1 MIIIILQDLTTTFFR
16 PRMSFVEIHH
26 NKGNKMNKQTPQ
38 KPVLKTAIAL
48 AVMIVGGF
56 SIYAGVTVDEK
67 IDAQASNADR
77 VTSKKMPSSAP
88 VTAQAVA
95 QSGPAVELV
104 AQGQT
109 SYNAT
114 KINTQ
119 FSPDTHNFSMPTAAP
134 KRMSEEMMAQMELPA
149 SFVPNSAEGST
160 EGAPFS
166 RINLKEFSSGE
177 KAIALLGNDLDA
189 VAKWYGMSSD
199 AMRDLLVSDDTV
211 HLDRKGR
218 ILHIDAGL
226 ESAVPAGAAA
236 GSSMQQA
243 TTATTAAAATSASPF
258 PLDQTFK
265 LHTKPNSTR
274 ILYLNFTGDAANPA
288 FSLDATPATYNDAER
303 ILIQKVWQRV
313 VEDYAPFDVDVT
325 TEKPAAPAGKVGMTV
340 LITPR
345 THTAGGY
352 AYLNSFGAFSTGTA
366 STFCFP
372 NNLANSEKPIAECVS
387 HELGHTL
394 GLSHQGTTS
403 VAYYQGQGDGET
415 GWAPIMG
422 VGYYKNLTQWSKGE
436 YANANNKE
444 DAYAV
449 MLKQGLKPL
458 ADDHGNTITTAD
470 AMLSKSAN
478 GYNNLSVSGVIGT
491 PGDVDMFS
499 FIAGAG
505 TASFTVKGADLGG
518 NLDVALQLLDSK
530 GKVLASANADATLGS
545 TISFAL
551 PAQGM
556 YFLSVTGA
564 GKGSA
569 TVSGYSNYGSL
580 GQYSITGTS
589 ALSNGAPVTP
599 PPTTVT
605 PPAPVT
611 PPPVTPP
618 KPVTPAA
625 DARNVTVTF
634 DARGASVA
642 GATIKTYL
650 WNFGDGTATA
660 STALAIHTYTKVG
673 TYTASLSVIDS
684 LGRKFGTSMQ
694 VVIK

>member
-1 MIIIILQDLTTTFFR
+1 
-16 PRMSFVEIHH
+16 
-26 NKGNKMNKQTPQ
+26 MNKQTPQ

-56 SIYAGVTVDEK
+56 SIYAGDTVDEK
-67 IDAQASNADR
+67 IDAQARNSER
-77 VTSKKMPSSAP
+77 VISKKSPS
-88 VTAQAVA
+88 TAVPTANTAV
-95 QSGPAVELV
+95 QSGSVVEVV
-104 AQGQT
+104 AQGQS

-119 FSPDTHNFSMPTAAP
+119 FSPDTHNYSLLKPTP
-134 KRMSEEMMAQMELPA
+134 QRMSEETMAQMELPA
-149 SFVPNSAEGST
+149 SFVPNSADGST

-177 KAIALLGNDLDA
+177 KAIALLGGDLDA

-199 AMRDLLVSDDTV
+199 AMRELLVSDDTV

-226 ESAVPAGAAA
+226 EGGVPSGAAA
-236 GSSMQQA
+236 GSNMQQA
-243 TTATTAAAATSASPF
+243 TTATTAAAATTASPF
-258 PLDQTFK
+258 PLDLTFK
-265 LHTKPNSTR
+265 LHTRPSSTR
-274 ILYLNFTGDAANPA
+274 ILYLNFTGDSANPA
-288 FSLDATPATYNDAER
+288 FSLDAAPATYSDAER

-325 TEKPAAPAGKVGMTV
+325 TEKPVAPAGKVGMTI

-345 THTAGGY
+345 VHSAGGY
-352 AYLNSFGAFSTGTA
+352 AYLNTFGAFSTGTA

-372 NNLANSEKPIAECVS
+372 NNLANGEKYIAECVS

-449 MLKQGLKPL
+449 MLRQGLKPL
-458 ADDHGNTITTAD
+458 ADDHGNTITSAD

-478 GYNNLSVSGVIGT
+478 GYNNLSASGVIGT

-530 GKVLASANADATLGS
+530 GKVLSSANVETVLGS

-564 GKGSA
+564 SKGSA
-569 TVSGYSNYGSL
+569 AVSGYSNYGSL
-580 GQYSITGTS
+580 GQYSITGSS
-589 ALSNGAPVTP
+589 ALSNGAPVAP
-599 PPTTVT
+599 PPSTAT

-618 KPVTPAA
+618 KTVTPAA

-660 STALAIHTYTKVG
+660 STALAVHTYTKAG
-673 TYTASLSVIDS
+673 TYTASLSVVDS